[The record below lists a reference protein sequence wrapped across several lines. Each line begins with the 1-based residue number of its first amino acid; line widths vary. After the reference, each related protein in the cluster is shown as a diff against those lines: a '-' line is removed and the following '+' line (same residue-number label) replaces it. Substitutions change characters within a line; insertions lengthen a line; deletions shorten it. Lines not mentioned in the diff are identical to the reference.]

1 MTNFAKKVTTPDP
14 DTINTLCH
22 AARVSTMTSI
32 LGSPQLPLNDDDCQD
47 KKASQKVKDL
57 LETRNVGPFSA
68 KGIKPFLDLLTR
80 VFARVKSGN
89 PDLYS
94 AIKQDG
100 VLCVRYI
107 KDTSIVSNHSWGT
120 AIDFTM
126 LNTDTGKHELD
137 WPRGN
142 GTVQLG
148 CLELYK
154 YFKEEGMTTGEWCFW
169 GAGFSREDGMHFEAS
184 DQLIKMWRNQGK
196 I

>member
-107 KDTSIVSNHSWGT
+107 KDTSIVQIILGGQLLISPCLILILASMNWIG
-120 AIDFTM
+120 
-126 LNTDTGKHELD
+126 LEETG
-137 WPRGN
+137 
-142 GTVQLG
+142 Q
-148 CLELYK
+148 
-154 YFKEEGMTTGEWCFW
+154 
-169 GAGFSREDGMHFEAS
+169 FSSAALSCTSILKKRE
-184 DQLIKMWRNQGK
+184 
-196 I
+196 